1 MRRTEGACV
10 RTNDNK
16 VIGGLDRAPEY
27 TTTARLADGVNW
39 RLAAAC
45 RSADPELFFPV
56 SESGKALKQ
65 IAEAKAICAGCPAQ
79 RHYLAF
85 ALGTRQTHG
94 IWGGRTE
101 LERHHVRRPM
111 GDDRPRITRTM

>member
-1 MRRTEGACV
+1 VG
-10 RTNDNK
+10 TNDDK
-16 VIGGLDRAPEY
+16 VIGGLDQGSGYA
-27 TTTARLADGVNW
+27 AVDRLGAGVSW

-56 SESGKALKQ
+56 SESGRALEQ
-65 IAEAKAICAGCPAQ
+65 IAEAKAICAGCPVQ
-79 RHYLAF
+79 RHCLAF
-85 ALGTRQTHG
+85 ALRTRQTHG

-111 GDDRPRITRTM
+111 GDDRPHVTRTT